1 LRFDEIAML
10 TTHPSIML
18 GSYLWD
24 EDRMP
29 RDEFDIRL
37 APLRDAMASNG
48 WGAVLVY
55 GDAREHQAL
64 AYFTNFIPRMRWA
77 LALIPAQGEPLLLAS
92 MSSRDMPAMHT
103 MTWVPDVKSG
113 WEWKWFDEFCAKLP
127 SGTLATIG
135 FDLITPVLFGQVEKT
150 VAGRFALVEAD
161 QIAADARSV
170 HRPREI
176 ALIRAASELASAAAK
191 RIAERWRAGDDV
203 ETAALS
209 GERVARDMAAQDV
222 RTLVSRDGGRTLEPY
237 GALFD
242 DRPASLLAYVAVKYM
257 GYWAE
262 SFVNLLGFPSRAAQR
277 ATAGLDV
284 LLAGFKPD
292 ASMHDLAKSV
302 DAAAGPQHPALGG
315 SRGHRIGLSPHE
327 GGGLRVEAAG
337 LIAIQTVYALRVG
350 TFEAESGGAVASAM
364 AWISRSGTVHI
375 LSRHDPEFK

>member
-1 LRFDEIAML
+1 
-10 TTHPSIML
+10 
-18 GSYLWD
+18 
-24 EDRMP
+24 
-29 RDEFDIRL
+29 
-37 APLRDAMASNG
+37 
-48 WGAVLVY
+48 
-55 GDAREHQAL
+55 
-64 AYFTNFIPRMRWA
+64 
-77 LALIPAQGEPLLLAS
+77 
-92 MSSRDMPAMHT
+92 
-103 MTWVPDVKSG
+103 
-113 WEWKWFDEFCAKLP
+113 
-127 SGTLATIG
+127 
-135 FDLITPVLFGQVEKT
+135 VEKT
-150 VAGRFALVEAD
+150 VTGRFALVEAD

-176 ALIRAASELASAAAK
+176 ALIRAASELASAAAN

-262 SFVNLLGFPSRAAQR
+262 SFVNVLGFPSRAAQR

-302 DAAAGPQHPALGG
+302 DAAAGP
-315 SRGHRIGLSPHE
+315 RIGLSPHE

-350 TFEAESGGAVASAM
+350 TFETESGGAVASAM

>member
-1 LRFDEIAML
+1 ML

-24 EDRMP
+24 EDRLP
-29 RDEFDIRL
+29 RDEFDLRL

-48 WGAVLVY
+48 WVTTLVY

-77 LALIPAQGEPLLLAS
+77 MALIPVQGDPLLLAS

-113 WEWKWFDEFCAKLP
+113 WEWKWFDEFCTRLP
-127 SGTLATIG
+127 SPGTLATIG

-150 VAGRFALVEAD
+150 IAGRFALVEAD
-161 QIAADARSV
+161 RVAADARSV

-176 ALIRAASELASAAAK
+176 ALIRAASELASAAGQS
-191 RIAERWRAGDDV
+191 IAERWRAGDDV

-209 GERVARDMAAQDV
+209 GEMVARDMAAQDV

-237 GALFD
+237 RALFD
-242 DRPASLLAYVAVKYM
+242 GRPPSLLAYVAVKYM

-262 SFVNLLGFPSRAAQR
+262 SFVSLFDVPSQAAQR

-292 ASMHDLAKSV
+292 ASMHDLARSV

-315 SRGHRIGLSPHE
+315 NRVHRIGLSLHE
-327 GGGLRVEAAG
+327 GEGMHVDAAG
-337 LIAIQTVYALRVG
+337 RIAVQTVYALRVG
-350 TFEAESGGAVASAM
+350 TLEAEGGGAVASAM
-364 AWISRSGTVHI
+364 AWTSRSGTVHV
-375 LSRHDPEFK
+375 LSRNDPELR

>member
-1 LRFDEIAML
+1 MGMRASIKHWPTSPILSPHAMG
-10 TTHPSIML
+10 TGTHS
-18 GSYLWD
+18 
-24 EDRMP
+24 R
-29 RDEFDIRL
+29 
-37 APLRDAMASNG
+37 
-48 WGAVLVY
+48 
-55 GDAREHQAL
+55 
-64 AYFTNFIPRMRWA
+64 T
-77 LALIPAQGEPLLLAS
+77 QGEPLLLAS

-262 SFVNLLGFPSRAAQR
+262 SFVNLLSFPSRAAQR
-277 ATAGLDV
+277 ASRPRCAACGL
-284 LLAGFKPD
+284 
-292 ASMHDLAKSV
+292 
-302 DAAAGPQHPALGG
+302 
-315 SRGHRIGLSPHE
+315 
-327 GGGLRVEAAG
+327 
-337 LIAIQTVYALRVG
+337 QTG
-350 TFEAESGGAVASAM
+350 C
-364 AWISRSGTVHI
+364 VHA
-375 LSRHDPEFK
+375 